1 MKKNRSNVKSH
12 KSERQQPQVLKWNS
26 SLSYAAV
33 EYALVQYPAKIIKSF
48 LLCFRRDY
56 FNVMWCCFSNSSF
69 EIVCVCW
76 SLCSHLFEAFFFA
89 HGVCDTLDLI
99 PFTAWLS
106 FQFSVYLPRR
116 LPLSR
121 NWQCKPTMLALA
133 RRYCTGFFKK
143 LYTGLLS
150 ACIHPHY

>member
-1 MKKNRSNVKSH
+1 MAVIDIFFWVQRTEAMSKESQKAKGSRKS
-12 KSERQQPQVLKWNS
+12 WNS
-26 SLSYAAV
+26 SLSYAAAAV
-33 EYALVQYPAKIIKSF
+33 EYALVQYPGEDHKKLF
-48 LLCFRRDY
+48 TQPQKRLFQRDVMLLFKLLLWDC
-56 FNVMWCCFSNSSF
+56 VC
-69 EIVCVCW
+69 VCVCW

-143 LYTGLLS
+143 
-150 ACIHPHY
+150 